1 MVWWITGVSI
11 SESNISANGQLLRL
25 YLVPTLFSF
34 SEGVLVCLD
43 VVSSTLM
50 HHFDTVVPLS
60 PLPLSLPLS
69 RPLSF
74 FFPFALVAARLNF
87 TTYLTLPLTKY
98 VTNSQSIKEYRK
110 EEKSDRNRKKEK
122 KRGSTTEKQQNK
134 KKNVY
139 LFIFFFPTFLIPCVH
154 LWYFT
159 ILFSFSYSYSYS
171 YSNSYSYSSYLYSLA
186 L

>member
-1 MVWWITGVSI
+1 MQMVNCSGCISFLLSSPSLRVSWC
-11 SESNISANGQLLRL
+11 
-25 YLVPTLFSF
+25 
-34 SEGVLVCLD
+34 VLVCLD

-110 EEKSDRNRKKEK
+110 EEKSDRNRKKGK
-122 KRGSTTEKQQNK
+122 KGGPQRRNNKTK
-134 KKNVY
+134 KKMYIY
-139 LFIFFFPTFLIPCVH
+139 LFFFFLTFLIPCVH

>member
-60 PLPLSLPLS
+60 PLPLSLSLS

-74 FFPFALVAARLNF
+74 FFSFRACCSSTKFHNVSHSPSHQIRHKF
-87 TTYLTLPLTKY
+87 TIHQRIP
-98 VTNSQSIKEYRK
+98 
-110 EEKSDRNRKKEK
+110 
-122 KRGSTTEKQQNK
+122 KRGEERPKQKKGK
-134 KKNVY
+134 KKGVHNGETTKQKKKCI
-139 LFIFFFPTFLIPCVH
+139 FIYFFFF
-154 LWYFT
+154 
-159 ILFSFSYSYSYS
+159 
-171 YSNSYSYSSYLYSLA
+171 
-186 L
+186 

>member
-50 HHFDTVVPLS
+50 LHFDTVVPLS
-60 PLPLSLPLS
+60 PLPLPLPLS

-74 FFPFALVAARLNF
+74 FFSFRACWSSTKFHNVSHSPSHQIRHKF
-87 TTYLTLPLTKY
+87 TIHQRIPK
-98 VTNSQSIKEYRK
+98 RG
-110 EEKSDRNRKKEK
+110 EERPKQKKGK

-134 KKNVY
+134 KKCIFIY
-139 LFIFFFPTFLIPCVH
+139 IFFF
-154 LWYFT
+154 
-159 ILFSFSYSYSYS
+159 
-171 YSNSYSYSSYLYSLA
+171 
-186 L
+186 